1 MTAFEELTIK
11 QAGWLN
17 DEAGNLNEIDGIN
30 CATCKNKGYII
41 YACGQTLC
49 RKECQCMNK
58 RKTIY
63 RASKS
68 QCGHLLKIFN
78 FANYKIEEPW
88 QQRVKDRAT
97 EFATKNNGAFVIGGC
112 VGSGKTHIC
121 TAIVNELLKRKEV
134 RYYVWKDLATKLNQL
149 VSDEPYEYEKLLDE
163 VSTVDV
169 LYLDDFFKIAPTEAE
184 KDKAF
189 KIINARYNAM
199 LANVGVITIISSE
212 KTLEKIID
220 IDAAIGSRLKQMAG
234 KFAIS
239 ITGDKNWRLCH

>member
-1 MTAFEELTIK
+1 
-11 QAGWLN
+11 
-17 DEAGNLNEIDGIN
+17 
-30 CATCKNKGYII
+30 
-41 YACGQTLC
+41 
-49 RKECQCMNK
+49 MNK
-58 RKTIY
+58 RKAIF

-78 FANYKIEEPW
+78 FDNYKTDEPW
-88 QQRVKDRAT
+88 QQRIKDLAKKFSET
-97 EFATKNNGAFVIGGC
+97 DNGAFVVGGC

-169 LYLDDFFKIAPTEAE
+169 LYLDDFFKITPTDAE

-189 KIINARYNAM
+189 KVINARYNAM
-199 LANVGVITIISSE
+199 LANAGGMTIISSE
-212 KTLEKIID
+212 KSLEKIIR

-234 KFAIS
+234 EFVLTIS
-239 ITGDKNWRLCH
+239 GDKNWRLSH

>member
-1 MTAFEELTIK
+1 MEELTAK
-11 QAGWLN
+11 QAEWIN
-17 DEAGNLNEIDGIN
+17 NEIGNLNETDGID
-30 CATCKNKGYII
+30 CVACKNKGYVA
-41 YACGQTLC
+41 YACGKTLC

-58 RKTIY
+58 RKAVF

-78 FANYKIEEPW
+78 FDNYKIEEGW
-88 QQRVKDRAT
+88 QKSVKDTAIAFSR
-97 EFATKNNGAFVIGGC
+97 KDNGAFVIGGC

-121 TAIVNELLKRKEV
+121 TAIVNELLKRKEA

-149 VSDEPYEYEKLLDE
+149 VSDEPSEYEKLLEE

-184 KDKAF
+184 RDKAF
-189 KIINARYNAM
+189 KIVNARYNAM
-199 LANVGVITIISSE
+199 LANVGSMTIISSE
-212 KTLEKIID
+212 KSLEKIIR

-234 KFAIS
+234 EFVLTVA
-239 ITGDKNWRLCH
+239 GDKNWRLSH

>member
-1 MTAFEELTIK
+1 MTIEELTSK
-11 QAGWLN
+11 QAEWLN
-17 DEAGNLNEIDGIN
+17 EENGSLNEIDGID
-30 CATCKNKGYII
+30 CVACKNKGYVV
-41 YACGQTLC
+41 YACGSALC

-58 RKTIY
+58 RKAVF

-78 FANYKIEEPW
+78 FDNYKAEEEW
-88 QQRVKDRAT
+88 QKRVKDLAQ
-97 EFATKNNGAFVIGGC
+97 EFSEKDNGAFVIGGC

-149 VSDEPYEYEKLLDE
+149 VSDEPCEYEKLLEE
-163 VSTVDV
+163 VSAVDV

-189 KIINARYNAM
+189 KIINARYNAA
-199 LANVGVITIISSE
+199 LANVGALTIVSSE
-212 KTLEKIID
+212 KSLEKIIRVD
-220 IDAAIGSRLKQMAG
+220 EAIGSRLKQMAG
-234 KFAIS
+234 KFALTVS
-239 ITGDKNWRLCH
+239 GDKNWRLSH